1 MPVIFELFGF
11 PIHDHSKFADTMRR
25 SALCPFMEARC
36 DGGGNRNQTKIPLN
50 EKEPLLSKFFDQGI
64 HAVIPGICSIT
75 AGEDIWIVCPRRLF
89 AARNTGSSTPMVNHA
104 FQSHERAI
112 LLQTDLPRGHDIG
125 IWSEVYVKQQV
136 EDAEINYHFDYVVVP
151 LIQSTLRT
159 FLQSF
164 GLAGTPLIEEIAN
177 FSQQMRQKGYYP
189 KGAKDIE
196 NVPIRLPM
204 MEKPYIFKVMTAS
217 TSGSDTQNETDIR
230 SAFRNA
236 ILNKAHESPGIN
248 KRQVWGRMVTQL
260 FAKTALAHAWGGETL
275 WIIQD
280 ELLKNIELTTLL
292 RTSKIIKRDGSDIHL
307 IIMHYEDQPDGSKP
321 ITLENILTGDSGL
334 EFTGNEMFTDILLPK
349 ITPPKIELAR
359 SLLRR
364 YLDAIINL

>member
-11 PIHDHSKFADTMRR
+11 PVSDRSKLADTTRR
-25 SALCPFMEARC
+25 AAFCPFMETRC
-36 DGGGNRNQTKIPLN
+36 DGGGNRNQTKIHLN
-50 EKEPLLSKFFDQGI
+50 EREPLLFEFFDKEV

-89 AARNTGSSTPMVNHA
+89 AARNTSSSIPLVNYA
-104 FQSHERAI
+104 FQPHERAV

-151 LIQSTLRT
+151 LIQSTLRS

-164 GLAGTPLIEEIAN
+164 GLTGTSLTEEIAK

-189 KGAKDIE
+189 KGARTVEDLP
-196 NVPIRLPM
+196 VRLPM
-204 MEKPYIFKVMTAS
+204 MEKPYIFEVMTAS
-217 TSGSDTQNETDIR
+217 TSGSDTENETDIR

-236 ILNKAHESPGIN
+236 ILNNAHESPGIN

-260 FAKTALAHAWGGETL
+260 FAKTALAHAWGGQTL

-292 RTSKIIKRDGSDIHL
+292 RTSKIISKDGGNIDL
-307 IIMHYEDQPDGSKP
+307 IIMHYEDQPDGLKP
-321 ITLENILTGDSGL
+321 ITLKNTLTGDSGL
-334 EFTGNEMFTDILLPK
+334 EFTGNETFTDILLPK
-349 ITPPKIELAR
+349 RTPPKIELAR

-364 YLDAIINL
+364 SIDAIINL